1 MNTKSSPLRGRTP
14 SLFDRLFEVPA
25 AGAGNAALAQ
35 QSLDGLK
42 DAVARDLECL
52 LNTRTV
58 IDEAR
63 LTPYPS
69 CSTSLITYGLADFA
83 GRSLSSP
90 TDRDFICA
98 CLQKAIERHEPR
110 LKQVKATLEVREDAI
125 NSINFSISAMLVA
138 GAGSETVSFDAN
150 LQPSSLHYTI
160 SKVRRGAGG
169 A

>member
-1 MNTKSSPLRGRTP
+1 MNARSTPQRGRTP
-14 SLFDRLFEVPA
+14 GLFERLFEAPGA
-25 AGAGNAALAQ
+25 APGTLSQ
-35 QSLDGLK
+35 LSVEGLK

-63 LTPYPS
+63 LAAFEQ
-69 CSTSLITYGLADFA
+69 CKDSLLTYGLADFA
-83 GRSLSSP
+83 GRSLASP
-90 TDRDFICA
+90 TDRAFICA

-110 LKQVKATLEVREDAI
+110 LKQVRATLDVRDDAI
-125 NSINFSISAMLVA
+125 NSINFSISATLVA

-160 SKVRRGAGG
+160 SKVRRGAGT
-169 A
+169 